1 MSVRMIPY
9 RNAKSLIY
17 WSLVRGIVSEPSKL
31 GRCGSIYRM
40 IQYKCINSKDYSD
53 RTVHR
58 VSIDDRRLF
67 SYYRKL
73 LVRN

>member
-17 WSLVRGIVSEPSKL
+17 WSLVRGILSEPSKL
-31 GRCGSIYRM
+31 GAVGLSIM

-53 RTVHR
+53 RMVHR

-73 LVRN
+73 FVRN